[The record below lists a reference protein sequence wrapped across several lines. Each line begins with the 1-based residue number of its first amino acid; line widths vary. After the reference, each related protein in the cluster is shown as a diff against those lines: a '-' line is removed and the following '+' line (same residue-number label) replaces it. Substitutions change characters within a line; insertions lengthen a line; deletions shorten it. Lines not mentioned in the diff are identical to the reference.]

1 MLSTYLTP
9 EAAQRIRQGGTWARR
24 EDIVRMDGEPVYG
37 EAVELRA
44 EDGTHLGIADV
55 DLGATIAVRRL
66 GNATDSAEGLIPRR
80 LRAAYE
86 HRALWVDDPR
96 FCRLVNDEGDG
107 LPGLVVDRYDT
118 HYVVQTFTRA
128 MDARINDVARTLVE
142 VVGAESVV
150 LRNDT
155 VRRARYGLEKQRPH
169 VLIGTPPRWR
179 RIMELGARL
188 TVDLMYGHGTGYFF
202 DQREVRRL
210 LTRLS
215 MNARV
220 LDVRC
225 HIGGLFVHA
234 GLHGA
239 KDIRAFE
246 PDADSA
252 ELARENAEANGL
264 YGRAHIET
272 ADGFAVLA
280 RKPDPFDLV
289 LVDLPDTDTA
299 VEHARTRLRR
309 SIRATRH
316 GGRMVAVGY
325 APPLPPEGIE
335 AVLAEACRLEGRV
348 AIRIARAGAPPDFPM
363 ILGSG
368 AESLSAIAV
377 EIG

>member
-9 EAAQRIRQGGTWARR
+9 EAAQRMRQGGTSAQR
-24 EDIVRMDGEPVYG
+24 EDIVRMDGEPRPG
-37 EAVELRA
+37 EAVQLRDETGA
-44 EDGTHLGIADV
+44 QLGIADV
-55 DLGATIAVRRL
+55 DLEAAVAVRRL
-66 GNATDSAEGLIPRR
+66 GTAEDAAEGLIPRR

-107 LPGLVVDRYDT
+107 LPGLVIDRFDT
-118 HYVVQTFTRA
+118 HYVLQTFTRA
-128 MDARINDVARTLVE
+128 MDARVEDIARSLVE

-169 VLIGTPPRWR
+169 VLIGSPPRWR

-202 DQREVRRL
+202 DQRDVRRL
-210 LTRLS
+210 LTRLA

-225 HIGGLFVHA
+225 HVGGLFVHA

-239 KDIRAFE
+239 KSIRAFE
-246 PDADSA
+246 PDPDAA

-264 YGRAHIET
+264 YGKVQIET

-280 RKPDPFDLV
+280 RKIDPFDLV

-299 VEHARTRLRR
+299 IEHPRTRLRR

-316 GGRMVAVGY
+316 GGRMVAIGY
-325 APPLPPEGIE
+325 TPPLPHDGIE
-335 AVLAEACRLEGRV
+335 ALLAEACRMEGRL
-348 AIRIARAGAPPDFPM
+348 ALRIARASPPPDFPI

-377 EIG
+377 EIA